1 MKSQTV
7 SFATQTKDGTVT
19 RIGKS
24 TVLQPKTNFK
34 GGSIRWTND
43 KLSKAD
49 GK

>member
-7 SFATQTKDGTVT
+7 SFATQTRNGTVT

-24 TVLQPKTNFK
+24 TVLQPKMNFK
-34 GGSIRWTND
+34 GGSVKWMKD
-43 KLSKAD
+43 KRPKTD